1 MVPFP
6 RRVEYSASEHLFG
19 TLDRRRTLEPDRQDG
34 WIPAREDAL
43 LQLGRDMYAAR
54 PQHEEQGLC
63 LSLMPACLASACL
76 PFALPTRFHAEA

>member
-1 MVPFP
+1 MQP
-6 RRVEYSASEHLFG
+6 G
-19 TLDRRRTLEPDRQDG
+19 RQHRG
-34 WIPAREDAL
+34 ISAREDAL